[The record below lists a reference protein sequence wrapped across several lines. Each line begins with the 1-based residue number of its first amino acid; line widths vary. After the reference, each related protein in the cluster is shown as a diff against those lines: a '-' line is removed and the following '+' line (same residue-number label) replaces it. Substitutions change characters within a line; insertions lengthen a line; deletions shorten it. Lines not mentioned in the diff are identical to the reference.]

1 MISVTRLN
9 GDEFNVN
16 AELIETL
23 ESTPDTLITLTTGRK
38 MMVLESTDE
47 VIDRVLQYRS
57 QIAGI
62 RIRRRNVV
70 REG

>member
-9 GDEFNVN
+9 GDEFKVN

>member
-1 MISVTRLN
+1 LISVTRLN

>member
-9 GDEFNVN
+9 GDELNIN

-38 MMVLESTDE
+38 MMVLESADE

-57 QIAGI
+57 KIAGI
-62 RIRRRNVV
+62 WIHRGGTF